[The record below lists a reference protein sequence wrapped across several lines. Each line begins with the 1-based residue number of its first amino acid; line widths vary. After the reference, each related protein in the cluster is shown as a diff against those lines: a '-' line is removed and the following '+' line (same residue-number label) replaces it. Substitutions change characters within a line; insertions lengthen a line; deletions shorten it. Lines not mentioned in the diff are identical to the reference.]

1 VAKVFFCWL
10 RKVAVGLMAALDA
23 MRGAVRDA
31 ILKEEAREVAIMGS
45 TYVEWCSSV

>member
-10 RKVAVGLMAALDA
+10 KKVAVGLIAALDV

-31 ILKEEAREVAIMGS
+31 ILKEEAREEAIVGRYLWRM
-45 TYVEWCSSV
+45 V